1 MCTVKMS
8 IQVDNWNNENRFK
21 EHGRKCGPCISETG
35 KRRLNSKEKY
45 ILVIVCAIKL
55 ISLCLTS

>member
-1 MCTVKMS
+1 MS
-8 IQVDNWNNENRFK
+8 IQVDNWSNETRFK

-35 KRRLNSKEKY
+35 KIRLNSEEKY
-45 ILVIVCAIKL
+45 ISVIVCAIKI